1 MKTITTKDLIK
12 KLQQLDPDGN
22 MEIFLD
28 GWYCDCPVEE
38 VKKYEIENTRTGK
51 TNYWL
56 EIC

>member
-28 GWYCDCPVEE
+28 GCYYDCPVED
-38 VKKYEIENTRTGK
+38 VQKRKGKNPNTGEEEYR
-51 TNYWL
+51 L